1 MIVLMKP
8 YVTRMGVIL
17 DQDLNGVEFL
27 PILLTLLAILAYS
40 T

>member
-1 MIVLMKP
+1 MKP

-27 PILLTLLAILAYS
+27 PILLVLLAILDNSA
-40 T
+40 

>member
-1 MIVLMKP
+1 MKP

-27 PILLTLLAILAYS
+27 PILLAVLAILAN
-40 T
+40 TA